1 MKEPTG
7 LDLLQLL
14 IELYAQQ
21 EHVHIQGEFYLEKGA
36 KT

>member
-1 MKEPTG
+1 MKEPNG

-21 EHVHIQGEFYLEKGA
+21 EHVNIQGEFYLKKGA
-36 KT
+36 ET